1 MVDTSDR
8 LQRQEYC
15 NRRRLRSA
23 LRTPSVSKRRLR
35 IFILSDVRLYREGL
49 ALLLAQQQSI
59 EVVGSASATLAI
71 GDIVELQPDIVLLD
85 ASVVDVR
92 ALARRIRDVTSD
104 SKLVAFAICE
114 IDEEVIGCVEAG
126 IVAYVRR
133 ESSSE
138 EMVDILHQ
146 AARGNF
152 ACPPQLT
159 NSLFRYIAASSAK
172 QHGLNKVVPE
182 KDVTDFMLTRRER
195 EIIPFIE
202 QGLTNKEIARSL
214 GVGPSTIK
222 NHVHNILEKLQLRR
236 RGEIAAQMRQTQS
249 RFIPNAI
256 GTCFCLFE
264 IAERFLFTSEPLL
277 INRLLCLVDGL

>member
-1 MVDTSDR
+1 MVDTMVDTSDK
-8 LQRQEYC
+8 LQREGYYD
-15 NRRRLRSA
+15 RRRLRSA
-23 LRTPSVSKRRLR
+23 LGTPSESKTPLR

-85 ASVVDVR
+85 ASVADVR
-92 ALARRIRDVTSD
+92 ALARGIRDVTPD

-114 IDEEVIGCVEAG
+114 IDEEVIACAEAG
-126 IVAYVRR
+126 IVAYVTQ

-152 ACPPQLT
+152 TCPPQLT
-159 NSLFRYIAASSAK
+159 TSLFRYIAVSSAK
-172 QHGLNKVVPE
+172 QRRPNKE
-182 KDVTDFMLTRRER
+182 EDVTDFMLTRRER
-195 EIIPFIE
+195 EIIPFIV

-214 GVGPSTIK
+214 GVGPSTVK

-236 RGEIAAQMRQTQS
+236 RGEIARQTQS
-249 RFIPNAI
+249 HFIPNAI
-256 GTCFCLFE
+256 GTCICFFE
-264 IAERFLFTSEPLL
+264 IAERFVFSF
-277 INRLLCLVDGL
+277 